1 MPDEEDKKEVK
12 LKEMTVIA
20 EVSREMEDTL
30 RKTVEGRG
38 WEDDGLGS
46 LKDSRNVVLA
56 ASADLNVRK

>member
-1 MPDEEDKKEVK
+1 
-12 LKEMTVIA
+12 MTVIA

>member
-1 MPDEEDKKEVK
+1 LPDEEDKKEVK